1 MWSPLPESLFLP
13 VIHST
18 KPCPTVVPST
28 HGTERGLSLRNT
40 RAPES
45 LFGTALCWNTH
56 SPFPLG
62 LKYSSPC
69 PLPPLVG
76 VLRFLQD
83 LVVVALSRHLF
94 SSIHHLLTL
103 ARTNSYQVLCASCSF
118 PPRHSPRLQG
128 LCHCVKDT
136 CPPTRTRAL
145 CHHMDKK

>member
-28 HGTERGLSLRNT
+28 HGTERIKSTEHSRSRIFVRHCSLLEHT
-40 RAPES
+40 LP
-45 LFGTALCWNTH
+45 L
-56 SPFPLG
+56 PPLG

-103 ARTNSYQVLCASCSF
+103 ARTNSHQVLCASCSF